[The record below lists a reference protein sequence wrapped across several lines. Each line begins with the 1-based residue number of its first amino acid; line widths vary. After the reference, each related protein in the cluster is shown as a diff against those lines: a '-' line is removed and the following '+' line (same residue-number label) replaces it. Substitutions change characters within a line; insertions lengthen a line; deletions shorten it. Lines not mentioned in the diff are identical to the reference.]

1 MTGLLCSRMIPH
13 FHPAIADLIWAS
25 DLGTFSHKVQCV
37 GAFIYLKYDIKNTHQ
52 PSVHWL
58 IAHNIPIWYQWDEDE
73 VKWAKPLQS
82 PIFGYLWGSANP
94 LGSSATRGKKIT
106 RREYFERCEESCP
119 HLLNMETTL
128 ECERCLNREWHPCH
142 GPQSTIAGLIS
153 EGWEILTLHYGMVLP
168 DLNKVE
174 LRDVLV
180 KEKRFWLQ
188 WIGACEQRKL
198 ASVVSHFWQ
207 IAWGQFF
214 YWIHTSISHWAA
226 NLM

>member
-1 MTGLLCSRMIPH
+1 MTGLLCSRMISH

-37 GAFIYLKYDIKNTHQ
+37 GAFIYLTKYDIKNTHQ

-73 VKWAKPLQS
+73 VKWAKHDPVFAQFGPPQS
-82 PIFGYLWGSANP
+82 GGIPESSANP

-128 ECERCLNREWHPCH
+128 ECERCLNQERNPCH

-207 IAWGQFF
+207 TAWGQFF
-214 YWIHTSISHWAA
+214 S